1 MSSIAERRCGY
12 PWSVVFAGIID
23 AGPNAIL
30 QVRLLW
36 SDVERGGGITMS
48 KTRAGFVMLFGMSL
62 TIIGGQIASS
72 AANHIGSP
80 ETDLLYD
87 LLTWNSTLGAIGGL
101 CAFFWGAKEFAAS
114 GK

>member
-1 MSSIAERRCGY
+1 M
-12 PWSVVFAGIID
+12 FACFVYSGQ
-23 AGPNAIL
+23 NAIL
-30 QVRLLW
+30 QVWILW
-36 SDVERGGGITMS
+36 GDVERGGGIAMS

-101 CAFFWGAKEFAAS
+101 CAFFWGAKAFAAS